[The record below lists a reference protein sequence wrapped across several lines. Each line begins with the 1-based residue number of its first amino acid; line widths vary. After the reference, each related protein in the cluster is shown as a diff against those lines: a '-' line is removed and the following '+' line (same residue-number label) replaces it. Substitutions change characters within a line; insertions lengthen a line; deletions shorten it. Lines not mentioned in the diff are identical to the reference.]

1 MKGYTDTLA
10 YITTP
15 SNRDKLCSQSSWTH
29 VGLQMMT
36 RKWRTGE
43 HDPNRGLR
51 LKNMVFSDFGE
62 YIAHEALFI
71 YNPLDM
77 TYFFFHLD
85 VLCR

>member
-1 MKGYTDTLA
+1 
-10 YITTP
+10 
-15 SNRDKLCSQSSWTH
+15 
-29 VGLQMMT
+29 MMT